1 MALPWSKYFKILRSG
16 VQILQIVLNQRL
28 SLLGIKSEQNSQKA
42 VHILQG
48 SNYVLRDRPYMT
60 HYIDTNLLSIKWSEH
75 PRGKERAGHYKSSLN
90 LSGTHVRVWLVK
102 TELEALGSNLLWY
115 FVLL

>member
-16 VQILQIVLNQRL
+16 VQILQIVLNHRL

-48 SNYVLRDRPYMT
+48 SNYVLRHRPYMT
-60 HYIDTNLLSIKWSEH
+60 HYINTKVLSVS
-75 PRGKERAGHYKSSLN
+75 
-90 LSGTHVRVWLVK
+90 THAEKKGRVIISHL
-102 TELEALGSNLLWY
+102 
-115 FVLL
+115 